1 MAWSRLCPSIAE
13 HPEPGWRLLHGVV
26 TSWKYLQRVR
36 CRGSR
41 RWWPGYAA
49 DRGAGQYRLRERGVA
64 LQDGWVGG
72 EVAVFDHRADP
83 YCATRQHVDGVDGQ
97 SRHVDQQL
105 GAQQP
110 ELKVIDKV
118 GTTAE
123 ETARGRAARV
133 ATAES
138 ASVARW

>member
-13 HPEPGWRLLHGVV
+13 QPEPGWRLLHGVV

-72 EVAVFDHRADP
+72 EVAVFDHRASLSRRL
-83 YCATRQHVDGVDGQ
+83 CKLSLGWSSRGGVLAG
-97 SRHVDQQL
+97 R
-105 GAQQP
+105 GRAQQP